1 MMEFLKWT
9 EMHCHILKQHGID
22 KSKIKKDANI
32 PKVKCGCGILE
43 TKAPKPMKTAL
54 VIGFVARLHCG
65 WSKLFALLLV
75 L

>member
-9 EMHCHILKQHGID
+9 KIHCQILKQHGIY
-22 KSKIKKDANI
+22 KSKIKKDASI
-32 PKVKCGCGILE
+32 QKTKCGCGILE
-43 TKAPKPMKTAL
+43 NKAPKSIKAAL

-65 WSKLFALLLV
+65 WSKEFTLLLV